1 MSLSQQKKSRLGLVL
16 YILGVAIGLLFA
28 LYMVWADFEAYSF
41 DVGLPA
47 DQKMDRFSCPLAI
60 TSNEFAFITAKV
72 SNNSEREVKTIVRLT
87 YTVGSVLLVN
97 QLEERVVFAPGQT
110 YQLSWPIQ
118 AADAAWGR
126 FIMARIYMLGSSP
139 LPSMAGYCGVV
150 LINLPF
156 LTGQQVLIIALA
168 LALAFVIIGGWLW
181 FTNTEEHISDI
192 EKNSRLMVAVVVF
205 VALTGILSVYTEW
218 LVAGPLLVINLLL
231 ALAVLVYRL
240 NRVIFSS

>member
-1 MSLSQQKKSRLGLVL
+1 MSLSQQSKSRLGLVL
-16 YILGVAIGLLFA
+16 YVLGVAIGLLFA

-47 DQKMDRFSCPLAI
+47 DQKMDGFSCPLAI

-87 YTVGSVLLVN
+87 HTVGSVLLVN

-168 LALAFVIIGGWLW
+168 LALAFVIIGGRLW

-205 VALTGILSVYTEW
+205 VALTGVLSVYTEW
-218 LVAGPLLVINLLL
+218 LIAGPLLVINLLL